1 MNWFNRTVAAIGR
14 EYDRRIRRASQ
25 ITEYG
30 DHHEQPNDHDED
42 DGAVEIVNLPRGVA
56 VQTPVDQ
63 AGE

>member
-1 MNWFNRTVAAIGR
+1 MIWLDRTIAVIQR

-30 DHHEQPNDHDED
+30 TQHDDQHNQDED

-56 VQTPVDQ
+56 VATPAAQPD
-63 AGE
+63 E